1 MFRHKRCRIQKK
13 QMEDQLSLHQ
23 KQVEH
28 LTKDLG
34 SALQRTDYLTEQL
47 HKMGKRL
54 AETER

>member
-1 MFRHKRCRIQKK
+1 
-13 QMEDQLSLHQ
+13 MEDQILLHQ

-54 AETER
+54 TETER